1 MQTRHYWLGLCLS
14 TSIFS
19 ANFAQA
25 AAKEWSFDVYLDK
38 SKIGLHRFKLSDR
51 NQLVSEANFQVKF
64 LLINAYQYQHTSKEQ
79 WNNDCLNELD
89 ANTKENKIL
98 SSVSGHLANGQFSLS
113 SNVNEDKKMQSLPE
127 CVMTFAY
134 WNPKIL
140 RQTRLL
146 NPQNGD
152 YLYTTFRLIGNE
164 KIDFNGEQ
172 KNAKHYH
179 LLAYEAE
186 SMSDK
191 PKLNIQLWYDNNND
205 WLALKSITPEG
216 YTISYKRK

>member
-1 MQTRHYWLGLCLS
+1 
-14 TSIFS
+14 
-19 ANFAQA
+19 
-25 AAKEWSFDVYLDK
+25 
-38 SKIGLHRFKLSDR
+38 
-51 NQLVSEANFQVKF
+51 
-64 LLINAYQYQHTSKEQ
+64 
-79 WNNDCLNELD
+79 
-89 ANTKENKIL
+89 
-98 SSVSGHLANGQFSLS
+98 
-113 SNVNEDKKMQSLPE
+113 
-127 CVMTFAY
+127 MTFAY

-140 RQTRLL
+140 KQTRLL

-164 KIDFNGEQ
+164 KIDFNGEK

-216 YTISYKRK
+216 YTINYKLI